1 MKHYQKPETM
11 IEMTPQ
17 CEEVFMASDP
27 LSGDKQSFRD
37 GLPIMGGALV
47 DPSFNASSSF
57 SRYSLWDEDAEED
70 IMSKSYVKGQ

>member
-1 MKHYQKPETM
+1 MKLYQKPETM

-17 CEEVFMASDP
+17 CEEVFMAST
-27 LSGDKQSFRD
+27 LGDKQGFRD
-37 GLPIMGGALV
+37 GLPITGGALV
-47 DPSFNASSSF
+47 DPSFNAHSGF